1 MERTEVFERLTKI
14 FRDVFDDENLVITD
28 ATNAD
33 DIEDWDSLEQITLVV
48 TIEKEFEIKFN
59 VHEVSGFKNVGEM
72 ADAILLK
79 AT

>member
-59 VHEVSGFKNVGEM
+59 VHEVSGFKNVGDM

-79 AT
+79 AK

>member
-79 AT
+79 AK

>member
-1 MERTEVFERLTKI
+1 MERNEVFERLTKI

-79 AT
+79 AK

>member
-1 MERTEVFERLTKI
+1 MERNEVFERLTKI
-14 FRDVFDDENLVITD
+14 FRDVFDDENLVITN

-79 AT
+79 AK

>member
-79 AT
+79 IK

>member
-1 MERTEVFERLTKI
+1 MERNEVFERLTKI

-79 AT
+79 IK

>member
-14 FRDVFDDENLVITD
+14 FRDVFDDENIVITD

-79 AT
+79 AK